1 MKRYTIG
8 LIILFLISGCVNNI
22 PDLIMDR
29 EPLPKIGS
37 SKSREKLLSYN
48 NFLLLPPTKGEELN
62 ESLNITPTVRHDR
75 FQYEFSKI
83 GQLNNAIRKVL
94 KEVKTDIN
102 IIDKDALPIIL
113 EEQSLNMSGL
123 TDSNFD
129 QFNELKSVDAI
140 IFLQVD
146 YLRNKFIY
154 TVDGTGGYN
163 ALWIPELSISMKV
176 VSLSTRETLS
186 NRSIRLNSQMFF
198 KEDKRIHKFG
208 NLFYLTSIE
217 ELIGIAPY
225 YLLQDFMDNESAWIN
240 SSRIKFIRNTD
251 LRLLLSDYK
260 KYLLINPKS
269 PKTLAIIG
277 WVYAELGDK
286 KEFERYSIEAYELI
300 KDKKDTHPWIMFN
313 YGSAMLSKGEIN
325 EAERIYREAIKLSG
339 DLNIIEGLNK
349 DLKVLEKI
357 SPELQK
363 SVAEIRKRLF

>member
-8 LIILFLISGCVNNI
+8 LIILFLISGCANNI

-62 ESLNITPTVRHDR
+62 ESLNITTGVRYDIY
-75 FQYEFSKI
+75 QYEFSKI
-83 GQLNNAIRKVL
+83 GQLNNAIVKVL
-94 KEVKTDIN
+94 NDVKTDIN

-146 YLRNKFIY
+146 YLRNKLIY
-154 TVDGTGGYN
+154 SLDTGGYN
-163 ALWIPELSISMKV
+163 AFYIPELSISMKV

-225 YLLQDFMDNESAWIN
+225 YLLQDFMDNESAWIY
-240 SSRIKFIRNTD
+240 SSQIKFIRTTD

-269 PKTLAIIG
+269 PKTLSSIG
-277 WVYAELGDK
+277 WAYAELGDK
-286 KEFERYSIEAYELI
+286 KEFERYSIDAYDLI
-300 KDKKDTHPWIMFN
+300 TDKKDTPPWIMLN

-363 SVAEIRKRLF
+363 SVAEIQKRLF